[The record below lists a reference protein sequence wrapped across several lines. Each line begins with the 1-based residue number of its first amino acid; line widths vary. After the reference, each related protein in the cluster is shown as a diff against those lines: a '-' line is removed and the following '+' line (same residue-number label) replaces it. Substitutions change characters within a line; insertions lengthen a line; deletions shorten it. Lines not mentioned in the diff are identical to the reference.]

1 MNEEKGTV
9 LVVDD
14 EELVREVEGTLL
26 QRIGYNI
33 LMASNSREACR
44 LFKDKYKQIDLV
56 ILDMI
61 MPDENGATTYKRLK
75 RINPDVKVLIATG
88 YMKDVNVEEILDDI
102 PNQIIMK
109 PFKLGELTNKID
121 AILSFGQIL
130 SQGVRHTAY
139 GIRHMVKEFYIN

>member
-26 QRIGYNI
+26 QRIGYNT
-33 LMASNSREACR
+33 LMASNSREACQ

-88 YMKDVNVEEILDDI
+88 YMKDVNVDEILDDI

-121 AILSFGQIL
+121 TILSFGQTL
-130 SQGVRHTAY
+130 SQGARPQ
-139 GIRHMVKEFYIN
+139 

>member
-26 QRIGYNI
+26 QRIGYNT
-33 LMASNSREACR
+33 LMASNSREACQ

-88 YMKDVNVEEILDDI
+88 YMKDVYVDEILDDI

-121 AILSFGQIL
+121 TILSFG
-130 SQGVRHTAY
+130 
-139 GIRHMVKEFYIN
+139 

>member
-26 QRIGYNI
+26 QRIGYNT
-33 LMASNSREACR
+33 LMASNSREACQ
-44 LFKDKYKQIDLV
+44 LFKDKYEQIDLV

-88 YMKDVNVEEILDDI
+88 YMKNVNVDEILDDI

-121 AILSFGQIL
+121 TILSL
-130 SQGVRHTAY
+130 S
-139 GIRHMVKEFYIN
+139 